1 MVEGGKTVVR
11 KSKYGVEVLKSLNKQ
26 QIELALG
33 F

>member
-11 KSKYGVEVLKSLNKQ
+11 KSKYCVGVLKGLNKQ

-33 F
+33 L